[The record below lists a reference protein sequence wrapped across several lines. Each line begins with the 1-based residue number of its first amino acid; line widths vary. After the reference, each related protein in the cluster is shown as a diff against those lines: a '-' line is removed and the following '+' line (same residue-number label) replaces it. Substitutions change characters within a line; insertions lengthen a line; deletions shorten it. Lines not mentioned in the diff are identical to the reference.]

1 MTLTDPGR
9 TISSPSN
16 PPGGSTAVAPAQ
28 SDIDPAAS
36 PATGSAV
43 AASADPSAGRSG
55 LWNALSFRN
64 MSAVYIFAVIFVVF
78 AVWTPDSF
86 LAAGTWRSLL
96 DAEAIT
102 ALAAL
107 AALIP
112 LLTGSFN
119 LAVGAEVGLGGILA
133 AVLLA
138 KAGYSVPVTVALTL
152 LAGAGVGLISGL
164 LITKVRIDSFI
175 ATLGMSSILSA
186 AIAWLSDSQQVLGLG
201 TEFTKLAT
209 TQIFGITLPVY
220 LLLVIALIAWY
231 LTERTPMGRRMYAVG
246 FNPDGARL
254 AGINNARLQ
263 IGSLMAGGVLASLAG
278 ILLTARINVGD
289 PSLGPSLL
297 LPALTAVFLGSTQ
310 FRGGRF
316 NIWGTVVAVY
326 VLAVGIKGLQLVGAP
341 NWINLLFNGLALLIA
356 VGLSRWERTS
366 KWTGA
371 IKRATNFRR
380 KQPAS
385 A

>member
-1 MTLTDPGR
+1 MTSGR
-9 TISSPSN
+9 NVST
-16 PPGGSTAVAPAQ
+16 PPNAPGSTAVAPAQ
-28 SDIDPAAS
+28 SDVDPAAS
-36 PATGSAV
+36 PASASAV
-43 AASADPSAGRSG
+43 AASADPGAGRSS
-55 LWNALSFRN
+55 LLKALSFRN
-64 MSAVYIFAVIFVVF
+64 MSAVYIFVLLFIVF
-78 AVWTPDSF
+78 ALWTPDSF

-112 LLTGSFN
+112 LLTGAFN

-138 KAGYSVPVTVALTL
+138 KAGWSVPVTVTVTL
-152 LAGAGVGLISGL
+152 LTGAMVGLVSGL
-164 LITKVRIDSFI
+164 IITKVKIDSFI

-186 AIAWLSDSQQVLGLG
+186 AIAWLSNSQQVLGLG
-201 TEFTKLAT
+201 TEFSKLAL

-220 LLLVIALIAWY
+220 LLLIVAIVAWY

-246 FNPDGARL
+246 YNPDGARL

-356 VGLSRWERTS
+356 VGLARWERTS
-366 KWTGA
+366 KVTGA
-371 IKRATNFRR
+371 IRRATTFRR
-380 KQPAS
+380 KPQPTHT
-385 A
+385 

>member
-1 MTLTDPGR
+1 MSRP
-9 TISSPSN
+9 TIAPADGSTVVA
-16 PPGGSTAVAPAQ
+16 PPGTG
-28 SDIDPAAS
+28 DELPAAP
-36 PATGSAV
+36 PAPVDRA
-43 AASADPSAGRSG
+43 AGRSP
-55 LWNALSFRN
+55 LLKALSFRN

-78 AVWTPDSF
+78 SIWTPDSF
-86 LAAGTWRSLL
+86 LATSTWRSLL

-112 LLTGSFN
+112 LLTGTFN
-119 LAVGAEVGLGGILA
+119 LAVGAEVGLGGIIA

-138 KAGYSVPVTVALTL
+138 KAGLSVPVTVVTTLAVGAL
-152 LAGAGVGLISGL
+152 VGLVSGVI
-164 LITKVRIDSFI
+164 ITKVRIDSFI
-175 ATLGMSSILSA
+175 ATLGMSSILA
-186 AIAWLSDSQQVLGLG
+186 ATIAWLSDSQQVLGLG
-201 TEFTKLAT
+201 PDFSQLAL

-220 LLLVIALIAWY
+220 LLLGVAVITWY
-231 LTERTPMGRRMYAVG
+231 LCERTPMGRRMYAVG
-246 FNPDGARL
+246 YNPDGARL

-289 PSLGPSLL
+289 PTLGPSLL

-316 NIWGTVVAVY
+316 NVWGTVVAVY

-341 NWINLLFNGLALLIA
+341 QWINLLFNGLALLIA
-356 VGLSRWERTS
+356 VGLSRWERS
-366 KWTGA
+366 SRWTGA
-371 IKRATNFRR
+371 IRRATSFRR
-380 KQPAS
+380 RSEPTPV
-385 A
+385 

>member
-1 MTLTDPGR
+1 VSR
-9 TISSPSN
+9 PSN
-16 PPGGSTAVAPAQ
+16 TPGSTAVAP
-28 SDIDPAAS
+28 SDTDLAPAA
-36 PATGSAV
+36 PAAP
-43 AASADPSAGRSG
+43 ADSSAGRSP
-55 LWNALSFRN
+55 LLKALSFRN
-64 MSAVYIFAVIFVVF
+64 MSAVYIFVLLFIVF
-78 AVWTPDSF
+78 ALWTPDSF
-86 LAAGTWRSLL
+86 LATGTWRSLL

-112 LLTGSFN
+112 LLTGAFN

-138 KAGYSVPVTVALTL
+138 KAGWSVPVTVAVTL
-152 LAGAGVGLISGL
+152 FAGAMVGLVSGL
-164 LITKVRIDSFI
+164 IITKVKIDSFI

-201 TEFTKLAT
+201 TEFSKLAL

-220 LLLVIALIAWY
+220 LLLIVAIVAWY
-231 LTERTPMGRRMYAVG
+231 MAERTPMGRRMYAVG
-246 FNPDGARL
+246 YNPDGARL

-316 NIWGTVVAVY
+316 NVWGTVVAVY

-356 VGLSRWERTS
+356 VGLARWERTS

-371 IKRATNFRR
+371 IRRATTFRR
-380 KQPAS
+380 NKTEPTPA
-385 A
+385 

>member
-1 MTLTDPGR
+1 MST
-9 TISSPSN
+9 PSN
-16 PPGGSTAVAPAQ
+16 APGSTAVAPAQ
-28 SDIDPAAS
+28 SDVDPAAS
-36 PATGSAV
+36 PASAV
-43 AASADPSAGRSG
+43 AASADPGAGRSP
-55 LWNALSFRN
+55 LLRALSFRN
-64 MSAVYIFAVIFVVF
+64 MSAVYIFVLLFLVF
-78 AVWTPDSF
+78 ALWTPDSF

-102 ALAAL
+102 ALAGL

-112 LLTGSFN
+112 LLTGAFN

-133 AVLLA
+133 AVLLSQ
-138 KAGYSVPVTVALTL
+138 AGLSVPVTVVVTL
-152 LAGAGVGLISGL
+152 LVGAAVGLVSGL
-164 LITKVRIDSFI
+164 IITKVKIDSFI

-186 AIAWLSDSQQVLGLG
+186 AIAWLSNSQQVLGLG
-201 TEFTKLAT
+201 TEFSKLAL

-220 LLLVIALIAWY
+220 LLLIVAIVAWY

-246 FNPDGARL
+246 YNPDGARL

-356 VGLSRWERTS
+356 VGLARWERTS
-366 KWTGA
+366 KVTGA
-371 IKRATNFRR
+371 IRRATTFRR
-380 KQPAS
+380 KPQPTQT
-385 A
+385 

>member
-1 MTLTDPGR
+1 MTVTDPGSTVSR
-9 TISSPSN
+9 PSAH
-16 PPGGSTAVAPAQ
+16 PGPTAVAAPDEDVQ
-28 SDIDPAAS
+28 PPAAPT
-36 PATGSAV
+36 PAP
-43 AASADPSAGRSG
+43 PSGGRSA
-55 LWNALSFRN
+55 LLRALSFRN
-64 MSAVYIFAVIFVVF
+64 MSAVYIFVVLFVVF

-86 LAAGTWRSLL
+86 LAPGTWRSLL

-102 ALAAL
+102 ALTAL

-112 LLTGSFN
+112 LVTGAFN

-138 KAGYSVPVTVALTL
+138 KAGLPVPLTVVLTL
-152 LAGAGVGLISGL
+152 LVGAMVGLVSGL
-164 LITKVRIDSFI
+164 VITKVRIDSFI

-201 TEFTKLAT
+201 EDFSELAV
-209 TQIFGITLPVY
+209 TQVLGITLPVY
-220 LLLVIALIAWY
+220 VLVVVALVAWY
-231 LTERTPMGRRMYAVG
+231 LAERTPMGRRMYAVG
-246 FNPDGARL
+246 FNPEGARL
-254 AGINNARLQ
+254 AGIDNARLQ
-263 IGSLMAGGVLASLAG
+263 IGSLMAGGLLASLAG

-316 NIWGTVVAVY
+316 NVWGTVVAVY

-341 NWINLLFNGLALLIA
+341 QWINLLFNGLALLIA
-356 VGLSRWERTS
+356 VGLSRYERTS
-366 KWTGA
+366 RRAGA
-371 IKRATNFRR
+371 IRRATSRR
-380 KQPAS
+380 RSEPVAG
-385 A
+385 

>member
-1 MTLTDPGR
+1 MPG
-9 TISSPSN
+9 PSTTQ
-16 PPGGSTAVAPAQ
+16 GSTAVAPPEPDVDLSAAPPA
-28 SDIDPAAS
+28 PAA
-36 PATGSAV
+36 P
-43 AASADPSAGRSG
+43 PAGRSP
-55 LWNALSFRN
+55 LLRALSFRN
-64 MSAVYIFAVIFVVF
+64 MSAVYIFVVLFVVF
-78 AVWTPDSF
+78 ALWTPDSF
-86 LAAGTWRSLL
+86 LASGTWRSLL
-96 DAEAIT
+96 DAESIT
-102 ALAAL
+102 ALTAL

-112 LLTGSFN
+112 LLTGAFN
-119 LAVGAEVGLGGILA
+119 LAVGAEVGMGGILS

-138 KAGYSVPVTVALTL
+138 KAGLPVPLTVVLTL
-152 LAGAGVGLISGL
+152 VVGALIGLVSGVV
-164 LITKVRIDSFI
+164 ITKVRIDSFI

-201 TEFTKLAT
+201 DSFSKLAL
-209 TQIFGITLPVY
+209 TQVFGITLPVY
-220 LLLVIALIAWY
+220 ILVVVALVAWY
-231 LTERTPMGRRMYAVG
+231 LAERTPMGRRMYAVG

-263 IGSLMAGGVLASLAG
+263 IGSLMAGGLLASLAG

-316 NIWGTVVAVY
+316 NVWGTVVAVY

-356 VGLSRWERTS
+356 VGMSRWERTS
-366 KWTGA
+366 RFTGA
-371 IKRATNFRR
+371 IKRATSRR
-380 KQPAS
+380 KAEPAP